1 MPVFTDHESILV
13 NGSFDFIGVIH
24 YISMYVKD
32 ISNGLKMV
40 YRDVFMD
47 AEIELIGK
55 SLSIIITKWELFQ
68 INDPVKFHW
77 VNFAPLI

>member
-1 MPVFTDHESILV
+1 
-13 NGSFDFIGVIH
+13 
-24 YISMYVKD
+24 MYVKD

>member
-1 MPVFTDHESILV
+1 MKQNAGARMPVFTNHESKLV
-13 NGSFDFIGVIH
+13 KGSFDFIGVIH

-47 AEIELIGK
+47 VEIELTGK
-55 SLSIIITKWELFQ
+55 SLSIIITK
-68 INDPVKFHW
+68 
-77 VNFAPLI
+77 

>member
-1 MPVFTDHESILV
+1 MKQNAGTRMPVFTDHESILV
-13 NGSFDFIGVIH
+13 NSSFDFIGVIH

-55 SLSIIITKWELFQ
+55 SLSIIITK
-68 INDPVKFHW
+68 
-77 VNFAPLI
+77 